1 MVANQRLMRPVVG
14 VGDVQIR
21 AVGGCCPGR
30 PEEEGIELGAFVG
43 VRQGVFFHRIGFA
56 QFVQLR
62 GAAEQFVVIGGNTFD
77 RADAVGRKGDLA
89 GCLVVS
95 ILAERLLRVVMQ
107 RGLIALRKLVVGLA
121 VFALCLLV
129 EPAENLA
136 VNPVSGPVRR
146 LIRAVSPDRTDR
158 HAANGLPGGLAGEN
172 IGLGVKRFPVFIDE
186 FSGNRWAFVINFLAE
201 IAKDDERT
209 NHN

>member
-56 QFVQLR
+56 QLVQIR
-62 GAAEQFVVIGGNTFD
+62 VAAEQFVVIGGNTFD

-89 GCLVVS
+89 GCLIVS
-95 ILAERLLRVVMQ
+95 VLAERLLRVVMQ
-107 RGLIALRKLVVGLA
+107 RRLIAFRKLVVGLA
-121 VFALCLLV
+121 KFALRLLV

-136 VNPVSGPVRR
+136 VNPVSGPVRC
-146 LIRAVSPDRTDR
+146 LIRAVSPNGTNG
-158 HAANGLPGGLAGEN
+158 HAADGLPGGLAGEN
-172 IGLGVKRFPVFIDE
+172 IGLGVNRFAAFIDK
-186 FSGNRWAFVINFLAE
+186 FRRNRRAFVINLLAE
-201 IAKDDERT
+201 ITQQDE
-209 NHN
+209 